1 MVADDKKYRAA
12 KARVREIRGFYI
24 HLIIFVI
31 VNVQLFV
38 INIIQEVHYLWFYW
52 VTIFWG
58 IGLVMH
64 ASSVFG
70 RVGVFGREWEEKKIK
85 EIMESNESKKNE

>member
-1 MVADDKKYRAA
+1 
-12 KARVREIRGFYI
+12 
-24 HLIIFVI
+24 VI

-38 INIIQEVHYLWFYW
+38 INIIQEVHYLWFYR

-64 ASSVFG
+64 ASSV
-70 RVGVFGREWEEKKIK
+70 VGSPRFFGREWEEKKIK
-85 EIMESNESKKNE
+85 ESMESDESKKNE